1 MHKQGEPLKKQGGQ
15 PDSKGYNRAVVLN
28 LG

>member
-15 PDSKGYNRAVVLN
+15 PDSKGYRAVVLN